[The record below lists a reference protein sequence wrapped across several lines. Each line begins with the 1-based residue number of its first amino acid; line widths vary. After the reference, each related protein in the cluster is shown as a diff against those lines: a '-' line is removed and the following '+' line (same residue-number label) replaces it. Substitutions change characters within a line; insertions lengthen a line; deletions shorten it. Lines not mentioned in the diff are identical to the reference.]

1 VAELETWTD
10 DELEAERRRVVDS
23 LAGLADFT
31 PASLH
36 EEWRRCGK
44 SNCRCARP
52 GDPGHGPR
60 HTLVR
65 REDGRVRTRQ
75 VPAGLVAEYRERT
88 GRWAEFQAA
97 CARLAEVNAERDRR
111 RLLRGVPAQRPGTG
125 AEKGGSTPSPNPS
138 ISAG

>member
-1 VAELETWTD
+1 MMVAVWEQWTD
-10 DELEAERRRVVDS
+10 GELDAERRQVAES

-44 SNCRCARP
+44 PSCRCARP

-65 REDGRVRTRQ
+65 RQAGRVVTRQ
-75 VPAGLVAEYRERT
+75 VPAGLVAEYQERT
-88 GRWAEFQAA
+88 TRWVEFQAA
-97 CARLAEVNAERDRR
+97 CSRLAEVNAELDRR
-111 RLLRGVPAQRPGTG
+111 RLLRAVPGGRAAAGP
-125 AEKGGSTPSPNPS
+125 EKGGSSHGSTPP
-138 ISAG
+138 G